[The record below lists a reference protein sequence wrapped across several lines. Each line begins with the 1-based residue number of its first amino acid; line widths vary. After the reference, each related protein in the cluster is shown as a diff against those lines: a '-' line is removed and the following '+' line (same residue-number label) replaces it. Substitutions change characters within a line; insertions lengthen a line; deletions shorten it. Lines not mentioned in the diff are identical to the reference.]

1 MFRPVHR
8 SREFREYKQPI
19 REYEQ
24 PIGERIS
31 KAILDI
37 TNNYPPYGQTSK
49 TKDTAINTIRSGNI
63 FNGYNE
69 LWKTNTNK
77 SGYIH
82 NAPSSQLTIKSK
94 SGNII
99 KVSSYRKKTYDK
111 ASAPK
116 GGLDVVDINNAIIQH
131 NRENSGS
138 LTVFILCDSYYW
150 DERNNLDDNKNI
162 WGALI
167 RKVGGDVRIPTL
179 IKNKALVNCAIREF
193 QEETGLTISQTLI
206 DKINKTSVI
215 PDSRR
220 PIYYINIDL
229 SDIEYEEL
237 VRPLKERTA
246 KQQSEIVNVYYNK
259 YLKYKNKYL
268 ELKKQIA
275 K

>member
-1 MFRPVHR
+1 MYR
-8 SREFREYKQPI
+8 SSQRFREHTHVI

-24 PIGERIS
+24 PISERIS

-37 TNNYPPYGQTSK
+37 TNNYPPYGQTSEIKNRAIDMIK
-49 TKDTAINTIRSGNI
+49 TGDI
-63 FNGYNE
+63 FNGYNK
-69 LWKTNTNK
+69 LWETNTNK

-82 NAPSSQLTIKSK
+82 NAPSSQLTIKST

-99 KVSSYRKKTYDK
+99 KVSSYRKKSYER

-138 LTVFILCDSYYW
+138 LTVFILCDSYNW

-167 RKVGGDVRIPTL
+167 RKVGGNVRIATS
-179 IKNKALVNCAIREF
+179 IKNKALFNCAIREF
-193 QEETGLTISQTLI
+193 QEETGLTINQILI
-206 DKINKTSVI
+206 DKIKPKDTYYNDRLST
-215 PDSRR
+215 
-220 PIYYINIDL
+220 YYINIEL
-229 SDIEYEEL
+229 SDAEYEQF
-237 VRPLKERTA
+237 VKPLKESTA
-246 KQQSEIVNVYYNK
+246 KQQSEIANVYYNK